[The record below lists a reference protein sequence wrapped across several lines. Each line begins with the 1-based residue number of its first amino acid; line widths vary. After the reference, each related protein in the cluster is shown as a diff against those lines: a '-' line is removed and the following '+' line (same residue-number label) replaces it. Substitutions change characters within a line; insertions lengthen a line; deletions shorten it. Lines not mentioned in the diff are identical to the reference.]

1 MHPARDFGFN
11 EFSADGSL
19 KQVNYAS
26 KAAENNNTVVGIV
39 GKNCVVLVTKGRAV
53 DPLAVSSSTSTFP
66 LDEKI
71 AAAFA
76 GLSGDA
82 RPLVNGTQAKIAQK
96 RFEFGEAPSLNTVA
110 NMLTERMQEAT
121 MHYGSRPFGVS
132 ILVGGTSDPEP
143 KLIQIQTN
151 GDTSTVKAGVVGKNA
166 AEIQTFLENN
176 YNVDTLETEEDA
188 VKFGIKAILST
199 GSLTANEAEITVL
212 RDNYKQYSKPEK
224 QTAIENAI

>member
-1 MHPARDFGFN
+1 MKKKCD
-11 EFSADGSL
+11 E
-19 KQVNYAS
+19 
-26 KAAENNNTVVGIV
+26 
-39 GKNCVVLVTKGRAV
+39 KNVLITKGAAAN
-53 DPLAVSSSTSTFP
+53 PLAVSSSNSTFP
-66 LDEKI
+66 LDERI

-110 NMLTERMQEAT
+110 HMLTERMQEAT

-166 AEIQTFLENN
+166 GEIQTFLENN
-176 YNVDTLETEEDA
+176 YNIESLDSEEATVKFA
-188 VKFGIKAILST
+188 VKALLHT
-199 GSLTANEAEITVL
+199 GGGLVANESEITVL
-212 RDNYKQYSKPEK
+212 KDNYKQYSNQEK
-224 QTAIENAI
+224 QEAIENAI